1 MPTAWKLSRIETVIF
16 VATVLLTASAGT
28 WLAVG

>member
-1 MPTAWKLSRIETVIF
+1 MPTTWNMSRIETVIF

>member
-1 MPTAWKLSRIETVIF
+1 MPTAWTMSRIETVIF

-28 WLAVG
+28 WLGAG